1 MGLIK
6 ASLVSFVAF
15 IILQIYYVNKQ
26 RLEKIIPIPNPEKYE
41 IYLIVSIIFAI
52 EMVLWFLYML
62 ILRNKYGSRG

>member
-41 IYLIVSIIFAI
+41 IYLIVAIIFAI
-52 EMVLWFLYML
+52 EMLL
-62 ILRNKYGSRG
+62 